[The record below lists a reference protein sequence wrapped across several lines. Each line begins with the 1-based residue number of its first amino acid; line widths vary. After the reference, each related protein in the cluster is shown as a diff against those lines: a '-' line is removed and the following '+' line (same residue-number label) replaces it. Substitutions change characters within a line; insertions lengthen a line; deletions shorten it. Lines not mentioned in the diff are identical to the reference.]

1 MEAAQWFDFPVMK
14 FTRLC
19 DFHQII
25 FSVETKISSC
35 SFFSTFQM
43 IECIKLWLQNEWFC
57 SSCDAKCVR
66 CCFYKRVFERV
77 DRAPQKV
84 KKKKSVVLGR
94 RQRQISKN
102 TKKINQSSSTG
113 PWIYISNSL
122 SKEDADIYQKMNNMG
137 QINGGWDERHR
148 DLQTTVSSS
157 YRCRAQSVS
166 WPGPTAALITS
177 MCASPFGSVSGLLVI
192 FGLFSAP
199 QHIFHLSHTADVVQN
214 SPCMFSIQFVV
225 SFSCF
230 LLGFFFFSHSSRVVF
245 LLVVLSGSCSSH
257 S

>member
-1 MEAAQWFDFPVMK
+1 
-14 FTRLC
+14 
-19 DFHQII
+19 
-25 FSVETKISSC
+25 
-35 SFFSTFQM
+35 
-43 IECIKLWLQNEWFC
+43 
-57 SSCDAKCVR
+57 
-66 CCFYKRVFERV
+66 
-77 DRAPQKV
+77 
-84 KKKKSVVLGR
+84 
-94 RQRQISKN
+94 
-102 TKKINQSSSTG
+102 
-113 PWIYISNSL
+113 
-122 SKEDADIYQKMNNMG
+122 MNNMG

-230 LLGFFFFSHSSRVVF
+230 LLVFFFSVTARVWPFSSSSSPVAVRHTVSVAMEPALCSHGNGPGTTSSVQWKLPGNIKTHRWLCAHGWF
-245 LLVVLSGSCSSH
+245 LLQDKFIYRAETREH
-257 S
+257 

>member
-1 MEAAQWFDFPVMK
+1 
-14 FTRLC
+14 
-19 DFHQII
+19 
-25 FSVETKISSC
+25 
-35 SFFSTFQM
+35 
-43 IECIKLWLQNEWFC
+43 
-57 SSCDAKCVR
+57 
-66 CCFYKRVFERV
+66 
-77 DRAPQKV
+77 
-84 KKKKSVVLGR
+84 
-94 RQRQISKN
+94 
-102 TKKINQSSSTG
+102 
-113 PWIYISNSL
+113 
-122 SKEDADIYQKMNNMG
+122 MNNMG
-137 QINGGWDERHR
+137 QINGGWNEQHR

-230 LLGFFFFSHSSRVVF
+230 LLGFFFSVTARVWSFSSSSSAVAVCHTVSVAMEPALCSHGNGPGRLRPF
-245 LLVVLSGSCSSH
+245 SGSYLETLKRIVGCARVDGFFSRTNLYTELRH
-257 S
+257 ENTNI